1 MHLLA
6 VLPGTNEPVSHCPF
20 IQPEGRHYRLHR
32 TPIGQQRHN
41 YEKQVRS
48 LLQPIQ
54 RRACRPA
61 KRLAASLAFVSPF
74 PRTMDDDIPLSYL
87 ASGTAFDVGA
97 ELFVWV
103 HCDLTFWR
111 NLNSRLDKM

>member
-6 VLPGTNEPVSHCPF
+6 VLPGTDGPVSPCPF

-32 TPIGQQRHN
+32 TPIGQQRHD

-61 KRLAASLAFVSPF
+61 KRLAASLAFVAPF
-74 PRTMDDDIPLSYL
+74 PGTMDRDIARPDLP
-87 ASGTAFDVGA
+87 SGTTFHVGA
-97 ELFVWV
+97 ELFSGV
-103 HCDLTFWR
+103 HLDLTSCC
-111 NLNSRLDKM
+111 NLKCAG